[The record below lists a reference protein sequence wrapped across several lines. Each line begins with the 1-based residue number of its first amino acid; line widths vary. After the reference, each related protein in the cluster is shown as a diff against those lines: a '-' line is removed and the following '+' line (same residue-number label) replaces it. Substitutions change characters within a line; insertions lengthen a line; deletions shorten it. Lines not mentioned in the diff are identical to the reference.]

1 MVKNYLE
8 SIKRLYEKGDTREE
22 SFYSIL
28 ADFLA
33 ELAKDAKII
42 DVDVR
47 ILPKKTEAGNP
58 DIKIWKGKNEIIGY
72 VEVKKLNEDLDKI
85 EESEQLERYRKAF
98 PNLILTNLLEFR
110 IYRSGNLVDKIEI
123 VPFKSFALLNLTSVT
138 KSKEQEIKDFFGKFF
153 SFALPQTFSTE
164 EMAKALADKT
174 KILKWIVSSLFEE
187 GEKFLSDLYESFG
200 KYLITGI
207 TEDDFCD
214 LYAQTLA
221 YGLFAAR
228 LRSKNEFNR
237 REAFYVIPKTFGILR
252 DIFKIISLED
262 IPEQM
267 EWIID
272 DIASLL
278 AHFDV
283 SDTFKKY
290 RAEKKGEDPVI
301 YFYENFLAEYA
312 PEERERR
319 GVYYTPGPVVS
330 YIVRSLNAILKNK
343 FGISDGL
350 SDKKVTV
357 LDPAGGT
364 LSFLEEA
371 IKVAVDEFKE
381 KYGDGSLK
389 EFIKD
394 HIINDF
400 YAFELMMAPYVI
412 GHMRISFLLEDYGY
426 QLSENERIKFYLTNT
441 LETKVI
447 SGSSFPFF
455 LSISE
460 ESKNAEKVKE
470 GIPIIVIMGNPPYSV
485 RSMNKTEFI
494 EKEMDVYKQ
503 DVRGETNIQPLSD
516 DYIKFIR
523 FAHWK
528 IDQNKVGTLGM
539 ITNNSYLSGLIHRGM
554 RKKLLESFD
563 EIYILNLH
571 GSARLGEKTPTGG
584 KDENVFDIMQGVC
597 VAFFIKTGQHDGL
610 GKVYYQDIFG
620 TREEK
625 YNFLESHD
633 FKTTNWKEIKL
644 TEPYYFFVEKDFSMQ
659 KDYENFVPVIEIF
672 SKFSSGVKTNRDH
685 FLTDF
690 NRKTLEQRIQSMRD
704 VTLDDELFNISYGL
718 VDGKYWKTFREREK
732 VRNNENW
739 YNQFFEYLYRPFD
752 VRWIY
757 YQPNLIEIG
766 RGGASKEIM
775 QNFFEENLGLVTTRK
790 NPEIFGIPCFI
801 SDKVGDIHLIGDQT
815 YFFPLYLY
823 PSADKKGLFKEGAK
837 PTEKFPNIKP
847 EIFDMLAK
855 KFGNCPSPEEIFYY
869 IYSVLYSNI
878 YRAKYAEFLKIDF
891 PRIPFTSNY
900 DIFIKMSAF
909 GKRLVYLHL
918 LKSQELNSPIAK
930 FQGAGNSEVVKVK
943 FVESENRVYINPTQ
957 YFEGITKEVFEYQIG
972 GYQVMSN
979 WLKYRKGRFLTLDE
993 TITYCQIATAV
1004 AKTIEIQREI
1014 DDLYLQCES

>member
-8 SIKRLYEKGDTREE
+8 SIKKLYEKGDTREE
-22 SFYSIL
+22 SFYSII
-28 ADFLA
+28 ADFLT
-33 ELAKDAKII
+33 ELAKDIKSI

-58 DIKIWKGKNEIIGY
+58 DIKIWKGTNEIIGY
-72 VEVKKLNEDLDKI
+72 VEVKKLNEELDKI

-153 SFALPQTFSTE
+153 SFAFPQTFSTE

-187 GEKFLSDLYESFG
+187 GEKFLSDLYGSLG
-200 KYLITGI
+200 KYLITDI
-207 TEDDFCD
+207 TKEDFCD

-278 AHFDV
+278 AHFGV

-447 SGSSFPFF
+447 SESSFPFF

-470 GIPIIVIMGNPPYSV
+470 EIPIIVIMGNPPYSV

-528 IDQNKVGTLGM
+528 INQNKVGTLGM

-571 GSARLGEKTPTGG
+571 GSTRLGEKTPTGG

-597 VAFFIKTGQHDGL
+597 VAFFIKTGQQDGL

-620 TREEK
+620 IREEK

-633 FKTTNWKEIKL
+633 FKTTNWKELKPA
-644 TEPYYFFVEKDFSMQ
+644 EPYYFFVEKDFSMQ
-659 KDYENFVPVIEIF
+659 KDYEKFVPITKIF
-672 SKFSSGVKTNRDH
+672 NKFSSGIKTRRDN
-685 FLTDF
+685 FIVDF
-690 NRKTLEQRIQSMRD
+690 NKEKLEQKI
-704 VTLDDELFNISYGL
+704 NIFTSNL
-718 VDGKYWKTFREREK
+718 PEQMLKESLSLKDTADWKVSIAREK
-732 VRNNENW
+732 VKKVDWKNYIRQ
-739 YNQFFEYLYRPFD
+739 YAYRPFD
-752 VRWIY
+752 IRYLFYFPDIIERGDSRI
-757 YQPNLIEIG
+757 NL
-766 RGGASKEIM
+766 M

-869 IYSVLYSNI
+869 IYSVLYSNS
-878 YRAKYAEFLKIDF
+878 YRTKYAEFLKIDF
-891 PRIPFTSNY
+891 PRIPLTSNY
-900 DIFIKMSAF
+900 EIFVKMSAL
-909 GKRLVYLHL
+909 GKRLVGLHL
-918 LKSQELNSPIAK
+918 LKSQELNPPIAK

-943 FVESENRVYINPTQ
+943 FVESENRVYINRTQ

-979 WLKYRKGRFLTLDE
+979 WLKYRKGCFLTLEE
-993 TITYCQIATAV
+993 TMTYCKIATAV
-1004 AKTIEIQREI
+1004 AKTIEVQKEI

>member
-28 ADFLA
+28 ADFLT
-33 ELAKDAKII
+33 ELVKDIKNI

-58 DIKIWKGKNEIIGY
+58 DIKIWKGTNEIIGY
-72 VEVKKLNEDLDKI
+72 VEVKKLNEELDKI

-174 KILKWIVSSLFEE
+174 KMLKWIVSSLFEE
-187 GEKFLSDLYESFG
+187 GEKFLSDLYGSLG
-200 KYLITGI
+200 KYLITDI
-207 TEDDFCD
+207 TKDDFCD

-312 PEERERR
+312 PQERERR

-330 YIVRSLNAILKNK
+330 YIVRSLNAILRNK
-343 FGISDGL
+343 LSISDGL

-381 KYGDGSLK
+381 KYGDGNLK

-412 GHMRISFLLEDYGY
+412 GHMRISFLLEDYGF
-426 QLSENERIKFYLTNT
+426 QLSEKDRIKFYLTNT

-447 SGSSFPFF
+447 RESSFPFF
-455 LSISE
+455 PSISE

-470 GIPIIVIMGNPPYSV
+470 EIPIIVIMGNPPYSV

-494 EKEMDVYKQ
+494 EKEMDIYKQ
-503 DVRGETNIQPLSD
+503 DVRSETNIQPLSD

-571 GSARLGEKTPTGG
+571 GSTRLGEKTPTGG

-597 VAFFIKTGQHDGL
+597 ISFFVKTGEHNGL

-620 TREEK
+620 MREEK
-625 YNFLESHD
+625 YKYLESHD
-633 FKTTNWKEIKL
+633 FKTTNWKELKPA
-644 TEPYYFFVEKDFSMQ
+644 EPYYFFVEKDFSMQ
-659 KDYENFVPVIEIF
+659 KDYEKFVPITKIF
-672 SKFSSGVKTNRDH
+672 NKFSSGVKTRRDN
-685 FLTDF
+685 FIVDF
-690 NRKTLEQRIQSMRD
+690 NKEKLEQKI
-704 VTLDDELFNISYGL
+704 NIFTSNL
-718 VDGKYWKTFREREK
+718 PEQMLKESLSLKDTADWKVSIAREK
-732 VRNNENW
+732 VKKVDWKNYIRQ
-739 YNQFFEYLYRPFD
+739 YAYRPFD
-752 VRWIY
+752 IRYLFYFPDIIERGDSRI
-757 YQPNLIEIG
+757 NL
-766 RGGASKEIM
+766 M

-790 NPEIFGIPCFI
+790 TPEIFGIPCFV

-878 YRAKYAEFLKIDF
+878 YRAKYEEFLKIDF
-891 PRIPFTSNY
+891 PHIPFTSNY
-900 DIFIKMSAF
+900 EIFVKVSAL
-909 GKRLVYLHL
+909 GKRLVVLHL
-918 LKSQELNSPIAK
+918 LKSQELNPPIAK

-943 FVESENRVYINPTQ
+943 FVESENRVYINPAQ

-979 WLKYRKGRFLTLDE
+979 WLKYRKGCFLTLEE
-993 TITYCQIATAV
+993 TMSYCKIATAI
-1004 AKTIEIQREI
+1004 ARTIELQKEI
-1014 DDLYLQCES
+1014 DDLFPKCES